1 MSFKFYIA
9 LFCLASCSMGVV
21 KNGGDRSYQYDV
33 YSDYSTD
40 DLRQLSPLVVSS
52 SLRDP
57 QMSTH
62 SQLFSENQKP
72 IKRIGILVF
81 ESVIQETRS
90 GLSGEDKVYLSEQ
103 GKQLLTE
110 RLLSIWDQSF
120 PLLGSELVYVSTKKL
135 RKSKSLKLYGSEV
148 TDYVK
153 IKRHS
158 LGPDDI
164 FYLPPGKLTPTATL
178 MNARGMRD
186 LSLALVSASELM
198 QGPKYSE
205 HMKHAVID
213 VSKELGLDAVIV
225 VYNNIF
231 WTASHLDKKTG
242 DLLPEQV
249 SFNLSSSILIPMN
262 QYHERLNNLGLT
274 RDLPRTT
281 IAFKTY
287 DAKLQIPVLLT
298 VSEQEQTFHHIES
311 ELLDP
316 VIKTYKDLS
325 QMIMLRMLNDLK
337 GSAR

>member
-1 MSFKFYIA
+1 MSFRFYIT
-9 LFCLASCSMGVV
+9 FFFLASCSMGVV

-33 YSDYSTD
+33 YSDYSID
-40 DLRQLSPLVVSS
+40 DLRQLSPSVVASS
-52 SLRDP
+52 IRDP

-62 SQLFSENQKP
+62 SQLFSENQKQLR
-72 IKRIGILVF
+72 KIGILVF

-110 RLLSIWDQSF
+110 RFLSIWDQSF
-120 PLLGSELVYVSTKKL
+120 PLLGTELVYVSSQKIK
-135 RKSKSLKLYGSEV
+135 KSKTLKLYGSEV
-148 TDYVK
+148 TDYIKV
-153 IKRHS
+153 KRHS

-178 MNARGMRD
+178 MNPRGMRD

-198 QGPKYSE
+198 LGPKFSE

-213 VSKELGLDAVIV
+213 VSKEFGLDAVIIV
-225 VYNNIF
+225 SNNIF
-231 WTASHLDKKTG
+231 WTASHIDKKTG
-242 DLLPEQV
+242 DFLPEQV
-249 SFNLSSSILIPMN
+249 SFNLSSSVLIPMN
-262 QYHERLNNLGLT
+262 QYHERLNNLGLS

-281 IAFKTY
+281 IAYKTY

-298 VSEQEQTFHHIES
+298 VSEQEQTFNHIES

-316 VIKTYKDLS
+316 QKKRIK
-325 QMIMLRMLNDLK
+325 IFHR
-337 GSAR
+337 